1 MTVSGSYD
9 DEEELGGE
17 REKKKSCKF
26 TPSQCTRSKKLC
38 ETKKNESCIND
49 EVCLISQL
57 LYEWADR

>member
-1 MTVSGSYD
+1 MTVSGSY

-17 REKKKSCKF
+17 REREKMSCKF
-26 TPSQCTRSKKLC
+26 TPSALGLRKKS
-38 ETKKNESCIND
+38 ESCIND